1 MRVIKKKQPN
11 INILPFPISYQ
22 SADVLASRAH
32 IYYREFLQNTL
43 HGFRLIENQ
52 QYNIVTSFSF
62 IGYAKNDLYTFKF
75 GQVGN

>member
-1 MRVIKKKQPN
+1 MQI
-11 INILPFPISYQ
+11 ISLYQ
-22 SADVLASRAH
+22 SDACRRGGAEADVLASRAH

-52 QYNIVTSFSF
+52 QHNIITSFSF
-62 IGYAKNDLYTFKF
+62 FGYAKNDLYTFKS